1 MNDPVDTS
9 TAIRGE
15 NVAPPVSR
23 FQWLNWSSLFLAFI
37 QSLCSAFIAFHG
49 IRLLVGIGAV
59 VLASTTW
66 KMAERLHADAI
77 RIPMM
82 LVAFLGAVIN
92 LAVLWQMR
100 RLRNRSASAWRQQ
113 PLTPGKRRSEILQ
126 LALSVLTLVL
136 LFTEVVAHYKLKGAL

>member
-1 MNDPVDTS
+1 MNDSVDTS
-9 TAIRGE
+9 TARRGE
-15 NVAPPVSR
+15 NAAPSVSR
-23 FQWLNWSSLFLAFI
+23 LKWLNWSGLFLAFI
-37 QSLCSAFIAFHG
+37 QSVCSTFIAFHG

-59 VLASTTW
+59 VLASATW
-66 KMAERLHADAI
+66 KVAERLHVDAI

-82 LVAFLGAVIN
+82 LVAFLGAAIN
-92 LAVLWQMR
+92 LAVLWQAR